1 MNYYSYGM
9 KLVFIESLDQEK
21 LAEPEKSTK
30 SKFAEP
36 PCVGLFSCYQMLCS
50 IIMLA
55 AAAYSALLLHNNW
68 PKYNSATSAM

>member
-1 MNYYSYGM
+1 MNYYSNGM

-21 LAEPEKSTK
+21 LAEPEKIK

-36 PCVGLFSCYQMLCS
+36 PCVRLFSCYQMLCS

-55 AAAYSALLLHNNW
+55 AAAYLALLTHNNW
-68 PKYNSATSAM
+68 PKYNSSTSAM